1 MQATMPT
8 DKQLRD
14 AWSTTITPEDY
25 EAHMANVGQ
34 AQANAALVA
43 EFLEAHPPSRQA
55 SLLFAGAGTGQ
66 MFDYVSPEILL
77 PYNVTFA
84 DINAGYLNRLRARVA
99 NTTALR
105 YATVVDDLE
114 RTTLRRQFDAVL
126 AVLVLE
132 HMDWRPA
139 LATLCSL
146 AARELF
152 LILQQNPENL
162 ATPMTPTAQIPK
174 TMQVFTRIHPQ
185 LIPRADLETEAR
197 QNKFTSC
204 YARERVVADDKKML
218 ALAFK
223 RHTR

>member
-1 MQATMPT
+1 MQATMAI

-14 AWSTTITPEDY
+14 AWSKTITPEDY

-34 AQANAALVA
+34 AQANAVLVA
-43 EFLEAHPPSRQA
+43 EFLEAHPPSRHA

-99 NTTALR
+99 HTTGLR

-114 RTTLRRQFDAVL
+114 GTTLTRQFDVVL

-152 LILQQNPENL
+152 LIVQQNPVDL
-162 ATPMTPTAQIPK
+162 ATAMTPAAEIPK
-174 TMQVFTRIHPQ
+174 TMQVFTKVHPT
-185 LIPRADLETEAR
+185 LIPRTDLEVEAR
-197 QNKFTSC
+197 KNKFTLG
-204 YARERVVADDKKML
+204 YAKENVVANNKKMV
-218 ALAFK
+218 ALAFN
-223 RHTR
+223 RDTR